1 MTKVK
6 IKETTSR
13 DSIIKNILTST
24 DAGLNYLA
32 MIVCKILDLSYDDFT
47 FSLIHPSVSVNE
59 NIINS
64 EVDIAMQNND
74 MIVNVEV
81 NSTKGRKIER
91 KNNNY
96 ICQLILKQT
105 KKSSDYK
112 SKYKKVYQINLNTYG
127 VTKDKR
133 FIVQSKILDVKEH
146 EEVHPMFEIYDINL
160 AKILDK
166 DYTIVRKDKE
176 SLEKLLYLLICNDK
190 EKIDKVYDG
199 DEFMAKIIRE
209 VKTQEDEFDKLFY
222 YNREILDDEMTLEEA
237 KKEAR
242 DEALAEGLKEGRA
255 EGLKEGKAEGLK
267 EGKAEG
273 LKEGKAEGLK
283 EGKAE
288 GLKEGKAEG
297 LKEGKAEGVKQSKI
311 DIAKAMLKENCVIEL
326 IAKVT
331 DLSIKEIEKL
341 KEELN

>member
-47 FSLIHPSVSVNE
+47 FSLIHPNVSVNE

-237 KKEAR
+237 R
-242 DEALAEGLKEGRA
+242 DEALAEGRAEGLKEGRA
-255 EGLKEGKAEGLK
+255 EGLKEGRS
-267 EGKAEG
+267 
-273 LKEGKAEGLK
+273 
-283 EGKAE
+283 E

-331 DLSIKEIEKL
+331 NLSIKDIEKL
-341 KEELN
+341 KEE

>member
-47 FSLIHPSVSVNE
+47 FSLIHPNVSVNE

-273 LKEGKAEGLK
+273 LKEGKAEG
-283 EGKAE
+283 
-288 GLKEGKAEG
+288 
-297 LKEGKAEGVKQSKI
+297 VKQSKI

>member
-1 MTKVK
+1 MTRVK

-47 FSLIHPSVSVNE
+47 FSLIHPNVSVNE

-237 KKEAR
+237 R
-242 DEALAEGLKEGRA
+242 DEALAEGRAEGLKEGRA
-255 EGLKEGKAEGLK
+255 EGLKEGKAK
-267 EGKAEG
+267 
-273 LKEGKAEGLK
+273 GLK

-331 DLSIKEIEKL
+331 NLSIKDIEKL
-341 KEELN
+341 KEE

>member
-47 FSLIHPSVSVNE
+47 FSLIHLNVSVNE

-96 ICQLILKQT
+96 NCQLILKQT

-237 KKEAR
+237 R
-242 DEALAEGLKEGRA
+242 DEALAEGRAEGLKEGRA
-255 EGLKEGKAEGLK
+255 EGLKEGKAEG
-267 EGKAEG
+267 
-273 LKEGKAEGLK
+273 
-283 EGKAE
+283 
-288 GLKEGKAEG
+288 
-297 LKEGKAEGVKQSKI
+297 VKQGKI

>member
-47 FSLIHPSVSVNE
+47 FSLIHPNVSVNE

-96 ICQLILKQT
+96 NCQLILKQT

-237 KKEAR
+237 R
-242 DEALAEGLKEGRA
+242 DEALAEGRAEGLKEGRA
-255 EGLKEGKAEGLK
+255 EGLKEGKAK
-267 EGKAEG
+267 
-273 LKEGKAEGLK
+273 GLK

-331 DLSIKEIEKL
+331 NLSIKDIEKL
-341 KEELN
+341 KEE

>member
-47 FSLIHPSVSVNE
+47 FSLIHPNVSVNE

-96 ICQLILKQT
+96 NCQLILKQT

-166 DYTIVRKDKE
+166 DYTIVRKDEE

-237 KKEAR
+237 R
-242 DEALAEGLKEGRA
+242 DEALAEGRAEGLKEGRA
-255 EGLKEGKAEGLK
+255 EGLKEGKAEG
-267 EGKAEG
+267 
-273 LKEGKAEGLK
+273 
-283 EGKAE
+283 
-288 GLKEGKAEG
+288 
-297 LKEGKAEGVKQSKI
+297 VKQGKI

>member
-1 MTKVK
+1 
-6 IKETTSR
+6 
-13 DSIIKNILTST
+13 
-24 DAGLNYLA
+24 
-32 MIVCKILDLSYDDFT
+32 
-47 FSLIHPSVSVNE
+47 
-59 NIINS
+59 
-64 EVDIAMQNND
+64 
-74 MIVNVEV
+74 
-81 NSTKGRKIER
+81 
-91 KNNNY
+91 
-96 ICQLILKQT
+96 
-105 KKSSDYK
+105 
-112 SKYKKVYQINLNTYG
+112 
-127 VTKDKR
+127 
-133 FIVQSKILDVKEH
+133 
-146 EEVHPMFEIYDINL
+146 MFEIYDINL

-242 DEALAEGLKEGRA
+242 DEALAEGRA
-255 EGLKEGKAEGLK
+255 EGLKEGRS
-267 EGKAEG
+267 
-273 LKEGKAEGLK
+273 
-283 EGKAE
+283 E

>member
-47 FSLIHPSVSVNE
+47 FSLIHPNVSVNE

-242 DEALAEGLKEGRA
+242 DEA
-255 EGLKEGKAEGLK
+255 
-267 EGKAEG
+267 
-273 LKEGKAEGLK
+273 
-283 EGKAE
+283 
-288 GLKEGKAEG
+288 
-297 LKEGKAEGVKQSKI
+297 
-311 DIAKAMLKENCVIEL
+311 IEYNFFF
-326 IAKVT
+326 T
-331 DLSIKEIEKL
+331 DGYL
-341 KEELN
+341 